1 MPAMSFAGK
10 VALVTGGGSGI
21 GRAICTRLAKEGAA
35 IAALD
40 INGTDATTVARA
52 VEGLALQADV
62 ASEQDVNRAFDQTLE
77 RFGRL
82 DFLVNCAGNAAFAP
96 VAELSLADWQAV
108 IDVHLTGAF
117 LCARAA
123 IDHLVPAKGRIVSVS
138 SNYGFK
144 GRPGASSYSAAKA
157 GIVGLTKVLA
167 HELAPD
173 VTVNAVAPGPTDTPR
188 WRRSMEDGGV
198 SFEAKRTQRVKDI
211 PLGRLGEPD
220 DIAGAVAFLLGPDAN
235 WITGSVL
242 HVNGGEFML

>member
-1 MPAMSFAGK
+1 MSFEGK
-10 VALVTGGGSGI
+10 AAIVTGGGSGI
-21 GRAICTRLAKEGAA
+21 GRAICQRLARDGARV
-35 IAALD
+35 AAAD
-40 INGTDATTVARA
+40 VNGDAAQSVAG
-52 VEGLALQADV
+52 EIGGLGVQVDV
-62 ASEQDVNRAFDQTLE
+62 ASEAAVTAMVEQAVA

-108 IDVHLTGAF
+108 LDVHLTGAF
-117 LCARAA
+117 LCSRAA
-123 IDHLVPAKGRIVSVS
+123 IDHLLASKGRIVSIS

-144 GRPGASSYSAAKA
+144 GRAGGANYSAAKA
-157 GIVGLTKVLA
+157 GIVALTKVLA

-188 WRRSMEDGGV
+188 WRRSMEDGGAG
-198 SFEAKRTQRVKDI
+198 FEAKRAQRVKDI

-220 DIAGAVAFLLGPDAN
+220 DIAGAVAFLLGDDAK
-235 WITGSVL
+235 WITGSVV